1 MLTIH
6 NNIAPSNHT
15 QGDCLQK
22 YCCTESCLLNMLQNS
37 YMSTMFSIQ
46 IFSLSSCWLGMDQ
59 NTLTNGLF
67 TIVSYI
73 QGTKY
78 SCILVYDIIK
88 LEYM

>member
-6 NNIAPSNHT
+6 NSIAPSNHT

-22 YCCTESCLLNMLQNS
+22 YCCIESCLLNHKNMLQNN
-37 YMSTMFSIQ
+37 YMSTMSSIL
-46 IFSLSSCWLGMDQ
+46 IVSLSSCCLVHNQ

-73 QGTKY
+73 QGTKH
-78 SCILVYDIIK
+78 SCVLVNDTSF
-88 LEYM
+88 